1 MKNQLKKTVKDI
13 NITKKIYNVLFMQ
26 SQRYIMQTRPSQK
39 FELLTVYVKIVVFF
53 IQVTGMMSDALGT

>member
-1 MKNQLKKTVKDI
+1 
-13 NITKKIYNVLFMQ
+13 
-26 SQRYIMQTRPSQK
+26 MQTRPSQK